1 MGMIY
6 GQPLIIGGGKGNEFI
21 VETHAGATVTA
32 TNAGATVTAIAGSD
46 GKATLK
52 LGKYGDWSIIATKDG
67 IESPSITVT
76 IPPIYLIS
84 FAPVISTTPQ
94 AGVSYTNGLNGVTA
108 EEVSMIAA
116 AISDNS
122 NITNETYTLYV
133 DYGNIHRKV
142 SIGDQVTLS
151 LDGTDYAFDVIGFNH
166 DTLSAPSTAYGHT
179 TKTGKAGITFQMHDL
194 FTGNYYMNPNNINS
208 GGWQKCRMRTSTMP
222 IMKRHMPAAWQTVI
236 KVVDKNTGK
245 GDSITAGTIT
255 TSDECF
261 LLAEIEIFGSTRHS
275 VSGEGTQYAYYK
287 AGNSKEKPSSGA
299 VSWWERSPS
308 ANSSASFCYVSNV
321 GVDSANVASDLRG
334 VAFAFCV

>member
-1 MGMIY
+1 MST
-6 GQPLIIGGGKGNEFI
+6 IIGSPVTMGKGIEVKI
-21 VETHAGATVTA
+21 ETQAGANITA
-32 TNAGATVTAIAGSD
+32 TNTGTIVTAIANGS
-46 GKATLK
+46 GIAKLK

-76 IPPIYLIS
+76 IPPVYLIS

-94 AGVSYTNGLNGVTA
+94 AGVSYTNGLSGVTA

-166 DTLSAPSTAYGHT
+166 DTLSVPSTAYGHT
-179 TKTGKAGITFQMHDL
+179 TETGKAGITFQMHDL
-194 FTGNYYMNPNNINS
+194 FTANYFMNPNNINS
-208 GGWQKCRMRTSTMP
+208 GGWRDCRMRTSTMP
-222 IMKRHMPAAWQTVI
+222 IMKGHIPTAWQTVI
-236 KVVDKNTGK
+236 KFVDKNTGK

-261 LLAEIEIFGSTRHS
+261 LLAEIEIFGSTRRS
-275 VSGEGTQYAYYK
+275 VLGEGTQYAYYK
-287 AGNSKEKPSSGA
+287 AGNSKVKNKGGSA
-299 VSWWERSPS
+299 DSWWERSPS

-334 VAFAFCV
+334 VAFAFCI

>member
-1 MGMIY
+1 MST
-6 GQPLIIGGGKGNEFI
+6 IIGSSVTMGKGIEVKI
-21 VETHAGATVTA
+21 ETEAGANITA
-32 TNAGATVTAIAGSD
+32 TNTGTIVTAIANSSGIA
-46 GKATLK
+46 KLK

-94 AGVSYTNGLNGVTA
+94 AGVSYTNGLSGVTA

-142 SIGDQVTLS
+142 SIGDKVTLS

-166 DTLSAPSTAYGHT
+166 DTLSVPSTAYGHT
-179 TKTGKAGITFQMHDL
+179 TETGKAGITFQMHDL
-194 FTGNYYMNPNNINS
+194 FTGNYNMNANNINS
-208 GGWQKCRMRTSTMP
+208 GGWRNCRMRTSTMP
-222 IMKRHMPAAWQTVI
+222 IMKGHMPTAWQTVI
-236 KVVDKNTGK
+236 KFVDKNTGK
-245 GDSITAGTIT
+245 GDSITTGTIT

-275 VSGEGTQYAYYK
+275 VLGEGTQYAYYK
-287 AGNSKEKPSSGA
+287 AGNQKVKNKGGSA
-299 VSWWERSPS
+299 DSWWERSPS

-334 VAFAFCV
+334 VAFAFCI

>member
-1 MGMIY
+1 MANIMR
-6 GQPLIIGGGKGNEFI
+6 LGGGVGGGSGAEYI
-21 VETHAGATVTA
+21 VETSAGATVTA
-32 TNAGATVTAIAGSD
+32 TLGTSVVTAIAGSD

-52 LGKYGDWSIIATKDG
+52 LDKYGDWSIIATKDG

-94 AGVSYTNGLNGVTA
+94 AGVSYTNGLSGVTA

-166 DTLSAPSTAYGHT
+166 DTLSVPSTAYGHT
-179 TKTGKAGITFQMHDL
+179 TETGKAGITFQMHDL
-194 FTGNYYMNPNNINS
+194 FTGDYNMNANNINS
-208 GGWQKCRMRTSTMP
+208 GGWRACRMRTSTMP
-222 IMKRHMPAAWQTVI
+222 IMKRYMPEAWQTVV
-236 KVVDKNTGK
+236 KFVDKNTGK

-261 LLAEIEIFGSTRHS
+261 LLAEIEIFGSGVHS
-275 VSGEGTQYAYYK
+275 VSEEGTQYAYYK

-299 VSWWERSPS
+299 VSWWERSPY
-308 ANSSASFCYVSNV
+308 AHSSASFCFVDKTGV
-321 GVDSANVASDLRG
+321 GNTGVASGLRG